1 MFRITSVI
9 NWLMFA
15 MHNRAY
21 ARMAYVKLSM
31 NQVQRL
37 FLTHLLIAIER
48 WLEMFAGRAI

>member
-1 MFRITSVI
+1 
-9 NWLMFA
+9 MFA

-48 WLEMFAGRAI
+48 WLEMFAGRAM